1 MLMKA
6 TTLSAWILGSMA
18 VSTSVTAA
26 AAVEGVKSNLRGNK
40 VTQVNSAD
48 RSGVADDRKLFRDE
62 YHWGYWTE
70 EGSGNVYYKGGFLN
84 GDAPDGWTRLSWNRR
99 DGPPA
104 VDATWVEGNWN
115 DKDGSPDDW
124 ESFDSE
130 DWDDD
135 WDWDAS
141 ADWGS
146 WSWDGPGPDDRK
158 L

>member
-26 AAVEGVKSNLRGNK
+26 AAVEGVKSNLRGSK
-40 VTQVNSAD
+40 VTQNG
-48 RSGVADDRKLFRDE
+48 GVADDRKLFRDE

-70 EGSGNVYYKGGFLN
+70 EGSGSVYYKGGFLN
-84 GDAPDGWTRLSWNRR
+84 GDAPDGWTRMGWGRGDAP
-99 DGPPA
+99 DGW
-104 VDATWVEGNWN
+104 TEGRWN
-115 DKDGSPDDW
+115 DVDGSPDDW

>member
-40 VTQVNSAD
+40 VTQI
-48 RSGVADDRKLFRDE
+48 DDRKLFREE
-62 YHWGYWTE
+62 YQWGYWTE
-70 EGSGNVYYKGGFLN
+70 EGSGSVYYKGGFLN
-84 GDAPDGWTRLSWNRR
+84 GDAPDGWTRLSWNRNDAP
-99 DGPPA
+99 DGW
-104 VDATWVEGNWN
+104 TRGRWN
-115 DKDGSPDDW
+115 DEDGSP
-124 ESFDSE
+124 
-130 DWDDD
+130 DD